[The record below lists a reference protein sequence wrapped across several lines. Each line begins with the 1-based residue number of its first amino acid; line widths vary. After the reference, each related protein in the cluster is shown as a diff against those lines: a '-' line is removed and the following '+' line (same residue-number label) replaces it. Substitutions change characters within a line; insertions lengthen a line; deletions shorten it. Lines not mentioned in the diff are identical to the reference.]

1 MATLD
6 ELGKALFNADAA
18 GDVDAARALAGEI
31 TRLRQAAPPAQAPVV
46 APAAPAVPTQ
56 AYDAMGVPTGAET
69 ATPVQAGMSYGDQMS
84 RVGSVLDKGV
94 RMAANGMTFG
104 LADKFAGGMDAL
116 TGRAPSYDAGVKA
129 QRAETEAIRAAN
141 PGAAAAAEAAGGLV
155 GGAGL
160 LKSGITLAGRF
171 GPALLPRVLGY
182 GAEGAAYGAAHGAG
196 TTYSDRIADYIENAK
211 KGATTGA
218 MIGGGLPLAGAA
230 AGGLYRTGA
239 AFLGPRVEGASRGAS
254 ALLRAAAQADEA
266 GMRNQSTMGP
276 DAMLVDAG
284 PAMLGLGQ
292 GAGTGTGAGRT
303 ALVNAL
309 RERDANTG
317 QRLAEALDT
326 NLGPAPV
333 PSRIE
338 ANLNGSRAQVA
349 QDYEPA
355 LANARAVNTQPLA
368 EQLDTLAV
376 NLRGPEQ
383 RAVRQVRDMLD
394 IPGAPGNLD
403 PHPRALLS
411 TRHAI
416 DGMMASETN
425 PQVVR
430 QLDEARRAV
439 DAELAQAVPGI
450 KDIDAQFAELSR
462 QSGALQR
469 GSQVLDSGKT
479 AIRPVELADE
489 IAQGA
494 LPQGTQIGPSAAPV
508 RLREGARAEIDRL
521 VGTNVNDLNALE
533 RKIGT
538 PQDWN
543 SQKLETIF
551 GEGPVANV
559 AKALMDNRR
568 FRQSYQDIVQ
578 NSQTAQRT
586 EAAASMRGAEGG
598 NVPHD
603 VTLTG
608 VGLKALN
615 MVAKAI
621 SGASNARTKDEI
633 GNILASQGPAVQ
645 RVARALLES
654 ARTTGENSRA
664 INRVLS
670 SPYWISATVPGAS
683 RRSRQ

>member
-1 MATLD
+1 
-6 ELGKALFNADAA
+6 
-18 GDVDAARALAGEI
+18 
-31 TRLRQAAPPAQAPVV
+31 
-46 APAAPAVPTQ
+46 
-56 AYDAMGVPTGAET
+56 
-69 ATPVQAGMSYGDQMS
+69 
-84 RVGSVLDKGV
+84 
-94 RMAANGMTFG
+94 
-104 LADKFAGGMDAL
+104 
-116 TGRAPSYDAGVKA
+116 
-129 QRAETEAIRAAN
+129 
-141 PGAAAAAEAAGGLV
+141 
-155 GGAGL
+155 
-160 LKSGITLAGRF
+160 
-171 GPALLPRVLGY
+171 
-182 GAEGAAYGAAHGAG
+182 
-196 TTYSDRIADYIENAK
+196 
-211 KGATTGA
+211 
-218 MIGGGLPLAGAA
+218 
-230 AGGLYRTGA
+230 
-239 AFLGPRVEGASRGAS
+239 
-254 ALLRAAAQADEA
+254 
-266 GMRNQSTMGP
+266 
-276 DAMLVDAG
+276 
-284 PAMLGLGQ
+284 MLGLGQ

-621 SGASNARTKDEI
+621 SGA
-633 GNILASQGPAVQ
+633 
-645 RVARALLES
+645 
-654 ARTTGENSRA
+654 

-683 RRSRQ
+683 RRATR

>member
-1 MATLD
+1 
-6 ELGKALFNADAA
+6 
-18 GDVDAARALAGEI
+18 
-31 TRLRQAAPPAQAPVV
+31 
-46 APAAPAVPTQ
+46 
-56 AYDAMGVPTGAET
+56 
-69 ATPVQAGMSYGDQMS
+69 
-84 RVGSVLDKGV
+84 
-94 RMAANGMTFG
+94 
-104 LADKFAGGMDAL
+104 
-116 TGRAPSYDAGVKA
+116 
-129 QRAETEAIRAAN
+129 
-141 PGAAAAAEAAGGLV
+141 
-155 GGAGL
+155 
-160 LKSGITLAGRF
+160 
-171 GPALLPRVLGY
+171 
-182 GAEGAAYGAAHGAG
+182 
-196 TTYSDRIADYIENAK
+196 
-211 KGATTGA
+211 
-218 MIGGGLPLAGAA
+218 
-230 AGGLYRTGA
+230 
-239 AFLGPRVEGASRGAS
+239 
-254 ALLRAAAQADEA
+254 
-266 GMRNQSTMGP
+266 
-276 DAMLVDAG
+276 
-284 PAMLGLGQ
+284 
-292 GAGTGTGAGRT
+292 
-303 ALVNAL
+303 
-309 RERDANTG
+309 
-317 QRLAEALDT
+317 
-326 NLGPAPV
+326 
-333 PSRIE
+333 
-338 ANLNGSRAQVA
+338 
-349 QDYEPA
+349 

-368 EQLDTLAV
+368 QQLDTLAV

-383 RAVRQVRDMLD
+383 RAVRQVRGMLD
-394 IPGAPGNLD
+394 IPGSEEMGHMGPIPGTGQLD

-416 DGMMASETN
+416 DGMLATETN

-430 QLDEARRAV
+430 QLTIARAAV
-439 DAELAQAVPGI
+439 DDELARAVPGI

-462 QSGALQR
+462 QSTALQR

-508 RLREGARAEIDRL
+508 RLREGTRAELDRL

-578 NSQTAQRT
+578 NSQTAQRQ
-586 EAAASMRGAEGG
+586 EAAKAMRGSEGG

-615 MVAKAI
+615 AVAKAI

-633 GNILASQGPAVQ
+633 GQILAQQGPAVQ

-654 ARTTGENSRA
+654 ARTTGENARA

-670 SPYWISATVPGAS
+670 SPYWISATAPVAG
-683 RRSRQ
+683 RK